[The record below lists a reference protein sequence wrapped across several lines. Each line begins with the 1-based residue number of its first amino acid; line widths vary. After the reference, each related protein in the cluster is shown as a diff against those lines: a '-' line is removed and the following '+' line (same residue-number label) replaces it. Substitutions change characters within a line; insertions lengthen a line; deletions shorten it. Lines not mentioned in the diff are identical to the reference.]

1 MDLDLPLADILGA
14 NGARILRRLGL
25 VGTPLSMRRI
35 AELTSVPIA
44 SASREL
50 ARFQRIGLVTRND
63 SGGASLWTLNRDH
76 AFWGPLQDIL
86 ATPQRI
92 EQAIRSISSEMLTDN
107 TTVALYGSFVRG
119 EGTSESDIDV
129 LVIWGT
135 RSAEDER
142 EMILTTIRDRIS
154 TLTGNSV
161 DIIAFDPA
169 DIHDL
174 VEANDPL
181 VNSWLADARTVAGMT
196 VPERI
201 GMAKA

>member
-1 MDLDLPLADILGA
+1 
-14 NGARILRRLGL
+14 
-25 VGTPLSMRRI
+25 
-35 AELTSVPIA
+35 
-44 SASREL
+44 
-50 ARFQRIGLVTRND
+50 
-63 SGGASLWTLNRDH
+63 
-76 AFWGPLQDIL
+76 
-86 ATPQRI
+86 
-92 EQAIRSISSEMLTDN
+92 MLTDN